1 MKSQSL
7 SPLDAHPIRRPA
19 KVPPPA
25 VIGAVNRI
33 RSALDRVHKATVPPN
48 VALMELGF
56 GAWLT
61 QALYTAIRLGI
72 ANELAAGPL
81 PADEVA
87 RRVGA
92 DPGATYRLMRAL
104 ASRSVFKLRRDGR
117 FALTRM
123 GRTLITSDP
132 TSMAP
137 MLAFIGD
144 PTHWEHW
151 GSLEHSTRTGK
162 TAVSHLRGMEFFDY
176 LDTDPDFA
184 KVFNDAMTG
193 VSSVAVDNAVPA
205 YDFSDRRRIVDVGG
219 GHGALL
225 SAVLRQ
231 APDARGVLFDL
242 PSVVTR
248 AGGPLAAA
256 GVAARCDVEGG
267 SFFES
272 VPAGGDAYLL
282 KTIIHDWDD
291 DRALEILQKVRGAIA
306 PGGKLL
312 LFEMVLPEGAPAHL
326 GLLLDLEMLVSAG
339 GKERTRREYTELLSR
354 AGFRLSRVLATPTP
368 LAIIEALP
376 V

>member
-1 MKSQSL
+1 
-7 SPLDAHPIRRPA
+7 
-19 KVPPPA
+19 
-25 VIGAVNRI
+25 
-33 RSALDRVHKATVPPN
+33 
-48 VALMELGF
+48 
-56 GAWLT
+56 
-61 QALYTAIRLGI
+61 
-72 ANELAAGPL
+72 
-81 PADEVA
+81 
-87 RRVGA
+87 
-92 DPGATYRLMRAL
+92 
-104 ASRSVFKLRRDGR
+104 
-117 FALTRM
+117 
-123 GRTLITSDP
+123 
-132 TSMAP
+132 MAP

-248 AGGPLAAA
+248 AGG
-256 GVAARCDVEGG
+256 
-267 SFFES
+267 
-272 VPAGGDAYLL
+272 
-282 KTIIHDWDD
+282 
-291 DRALEILQKVRGAIA
+291 
-306 PGGKLL
+306 KLL
-312 LFEMVLPEGAPAHL
+312 LFEMLPEGATAHL

-354 AGFRLSRVLATPTP
+354 AGFRLSRVLTTPTP